1 MKSALTLLFLLLL
14 AAPQAWGL
22 CETNAMVR
30 VVYQNATP
38 GLAEDSLETAPKTLY
53 RLGTKFG
60 RLEQATRI
68 GVETHGLRITNVPDS
83 WIIDTITE
91 TGRYS
96 YDASGSLHFR
106 APVFPAY
113 EDAEFLSTLE
123 FGCELAFMIE
133 HSTEPPIE
141 AEITEKKLLNY
152 TVRNGRYR
160 VHLAVLEE
168 SRRPVGVGLFEGE
181 EMLQYIRYVD
191 YRHLPFNPG
200 LFYPPADMKIEVV
213 D

>member
-1 MKSALTLLFLLLL
+1 MKTALTLLLLLL
-14 AAPQAWGL
+14 ATPLAWGL

-30 VVYQNATP
+30 IVYQDATP
-38 GLAEDSLETAPKTLY
+38 GLSQESLETAPKTLY

-91 TGRYS
+91 TGRYT
-96 YDASGSLHFR
+96 YDPTGSLHFR
-106 APVFPAY
+106 APVFPAHR
-113 EDAEFLSTLE
+113 DVEFLRTLE

-160 VHLAVLEE
+160 IHLAVLAET
-168 SRRPVGVGLFEGE
+168 RRPVGVGLFEGE

-191 YRHLPFNPG
+191 YRYLPFNPG
-200 LFYPPADMKIEVV
+200 LFYPPPDMKIEVL